1 MVSLKTSK
9 LALQINNN
17 IISHCNLYL
26 INYKPINKLNIYSF
40 NLKVI
45 TCYKSHF
52 IEIISYVAF
61 CTSKTVQKKL
71 KYHLSKNTNLL

>member
-1 MVSLKTSK
+1 MHMHGQSQNFKTCVPNN
-9 LALQINNN
+9 INN

-26 INYKPINKLNIYSF
+26 INYKPIKKLNIYSF

-52 IEIISYVAF
+52 IEIISYVA
-61 CTSKTVQKKL
+61 
-71 KYHLSKNTNLL
+71 